1 MTTEERLVDES
12 VDENV
17 EVDERAGKDSQEPAD
32 EIPAQKHGLTQWVS
46 GLRPRHGAILI
57 AGLVVAAAGLAGW
70 AYGYQYR
77 PDQQSDDP
85 AAQTAMRAAADGTAA
100 LLTYGP
106 DSVNQDFASAKK
118 HLTGDFLSYY
128 SKFTE
133 KVVAPA
139 AKGKGVKT
147 TASVVQAAVSEIH
160 PDSAVVL
167 LFVNQATTSKDRP
180 EPSLTASSVVV
191 RLAKIDGQWLI
202 AKFDPV

>member
-17 EVDERAGKDSQEPAD
+17 EVDEPVGKDSQEPAD

-46 GLRPRHGAILI
+46 RFRPRLGAILI

-77 PDQQSDDP
+77 PDQQSDDA

-100 LLTYGP
+100 LLTYGS

>member
-17 EVDERAGKDSQEPAD
+17 EVDGSAGKDSQEPAD
-32 EIPAQKHGLTQWVS
+32 EIPTQKHELTLWVS
-46 GLRPRHGAILI
+46 RFRPRLGAILI

-77 PDQQSDDP
+77 PDQQSDDA

-160 PDSAVVL
+160 PNSAVVL

-191 RLAKIDGQWLI
+191 RLAKVDGQWLI